1 MAALVIVDRQ
11 EGARQL
17 VEGLGLKFL
26 AVYEVSEILEEVL
39 TRGELSPSEREKV
52 KAYLEENKV

>member
-1 MAALVIVDRQ
+1 VIVDRQ

-17 VEGLGLKFL
+17 IEGLGLRFL
-26 AVYEVSEILEEVL
+26 AVYEVSEILEEAL